1 MNKLFAGAALAAAT
15 HALETR
21 LTVELLQGY
30 GAIDPNYCCTLYSD
44 SGFNG
49 EDVQV
54 CADRRATGPGAG

>member
-21 LTVELLQGY
+21 LTVEVEEGY
-30 GAIDPNYCCTLYSD
+30 GEIDPNYCCTLWAD
-44 SGFNG
+44 TDFQG
-49 EDVQV
+49 DKVQV